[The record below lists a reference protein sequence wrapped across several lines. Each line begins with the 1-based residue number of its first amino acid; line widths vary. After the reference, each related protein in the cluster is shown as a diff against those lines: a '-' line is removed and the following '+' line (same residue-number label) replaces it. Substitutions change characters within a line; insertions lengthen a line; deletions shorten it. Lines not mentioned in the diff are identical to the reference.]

1 MCRRFTES
9 DNGISTLLLGNPIP
23 FHFTLFISYTKGAKD
38 SLGKKWTGTVMERL
52 SFREFF
58 FALLNLIAFQAF
70 SDENFKG
77 KSTSAEKDVPNSER
91 TGQF

>member
-1 MCRRFTES
+1 MKGGRR
-9 DNGISTLLLGNPIP
+9 DPCLQM
-23 FHFTLFISYTKGAKD
+23 FICIYICCQA
-38 SLGKKWTGTVMERL
+38 LKWTIHL
-52 SFREFF
+52 Q
-58 FALLNLIAFQAF
+58 IAFQAF